1 MADRA
6 ISALPTASTLT
17 ASDLFVLSQS
27 NQAKNTTW
35 QVIIGYLTTA
45 LDGHGGIQ
53 SISKTGTS
61 GLADTYT
68 VTLADATTYTFTVT
82 NAMPSVSI

>member
-6 ISALPTASTLT
+6 ISALPTATTLT

-35 QVIIGYLTTA
+35 QTIIGYLTTS

-53 SISKTGTS
+53 SI
-61 GLADTYT
+61 TYT
-68 VTLADATTYTFTVT
+68 PPVLPSLDGTLTSHWQIPHI
-82 NAMPSVSI
+82 MM